1 MMKVNKLTIE
11 EILKKHSEGFYFD
24 INNGQITNIYVTG
37 ISTVSTRN
45 K

>member
-1 MMKVNKLTIE
+1 MINVNKLTIE
-11 EILKKHSEGFYFD
+11 EILENYKKGFYFD

-37 ISTVSTRN
+37 ITNVRN